1 MAFGFSKLS
10 QLMSWIVAGSIGVKR
25 CFLYTHSYTNHICV
39 CVCIDGYIYR
49 HICLHGHTVCVCVYM
64 QTDIVQRILN
74 YRYATVRAFL
84 STCSHHLGDFIPLSG
99 KCI

>member
-1 MAFGFSKLS
+1 MFTWA
-10 QLMSWIVAGSIGVKR
+10 
-25 CFLYTHSYTNHICV
+25 HSV
-39 CVCIDGYIYR
+39 CVCI
-49 HICLHGHTVCVCVYM
+49 YM